1 MSKDNGTFT
10 KSLLESNKI
19 FAEAAKV
26 LQVQIDKVTT
36 RLEGLEK
43 DLHTARSQLKN
54 KNLEILRLH
63 EIIKSY
69 ETERD
74 LKSSKSDEEVVKRIL
89 PQLQELS
96 VSLNEMKATI
106 KQENSSD
113 SSEKE
118 PSDRDFATLVQ
129 ELESKNLE
137 VQNLQLENNDLKEEE
152 RLLRSKIEN
161 LELSLNGSS
170 QSKSDNDDDE
180 SLAGLKDEV
189 SKYIK
194 ENISLQEKINS
205 TEEVEKQLASLRI
218 RLSELEQEAQ
228 VYQQTINYKEE
239 REKELLAKVAKLEE
253 LEEDAQVYQQTINY
267 KEEREK
273 ELLAKVAKLEELEE
287 EAQVYQKTINYKEE
301 REKELLLLIDNL
313 QNNTVS
319 LKTMINDLE
328 TESQLFQKTINYKE
342 EREKELL
349 AKIQTYE
356 SSSSSSADTENLFDQ
371 LNELKTQLHEK
382 EEELIN
388 LKLRSNQLE
397 QDGLHDLESSFDEQT
412 LDLDNRYPEASDEN
426 ELLLKISELEMEE
439 ANWQDEKKVLIKTVD
454 NLKKSL
460 QGSEASSFES
470 DDQKDQLI
478 KSLRNEVDELNQDID
493 QADLE
498 LKELEIENN
507 VLRERISELE
517 NTHFEAPAT
526 SRAQINSAIEDNT
539 QIEYELKEKESEIE
553 ELNTRLVSQEQKISH
568 LTDLM
573 DQERQLKEK
582 FEFLFNNL
590 KKKNEEREARAESS
604 EINAKK
610 ELNQVLKSLNQD
622 SRISEMSTG
631 DTDFDEDESSSSD
644 ELGKALENANLYMS
658 LIDKFLKPHVQIT
671 QLLKQGQWEI
681 NSLAEII
688 GLNRDQLIP
697 VLKELAEKKILQY
710 DQTKVWS
717 VE

>member
-218 RLSELEQEAQ
+218 RLSELEQE
-228 VYQQTINYKEE
+228 
-239 REKELLAKVAKLEE
+239 
-253 LEEDAQVYQQTINY
+253 AQVYQQTINY